1 MLCILKYT
9 QTSGI
14 HNILWQEASQVNC
27 THQGL
32 SHYLFLSL
40 LHAGSIQYL
49 FILAMEET
57 KKDCSPSNL
66 PCYSGFEVK
75 YHSSLFR

>member
-1 MLCILKYT
+1 MELPWVLKST
-9 QTSGI
+9 QMFGI

-40 LHAGSIQYL
+40 LRAGSIQYL
-49 FILAMEET
+49 FILVMEEA
-57 KKDCSPSNL
+57 KNSFSPSNL
-66 PCYSGFEVK
+66 SMT
-75 YHSSLFR
+75 FRI